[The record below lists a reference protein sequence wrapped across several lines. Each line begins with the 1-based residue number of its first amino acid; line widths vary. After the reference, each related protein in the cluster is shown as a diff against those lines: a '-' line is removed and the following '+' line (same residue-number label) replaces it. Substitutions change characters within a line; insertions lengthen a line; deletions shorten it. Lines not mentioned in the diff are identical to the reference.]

1 MKAKGKPRGKPFQK
15 GSGARL
21 DPRIN
26 RKGRPPAGDSTAEV
40 MRAKLDQMKGGKT
53 RREIIAEAQIV
64 KAEKG
69 DTVAARLVIE
79 RAEGHAVTPLSILP
93 GDGGGEG
100 LRPYIEASIRTASPE
115 NLRRMAANMRGLLL
129 RDKGRNGGG

>member
-1 MKAKGKPRGKPFQK
+1 MKARGKGKPFAPGDK
-15 GSGARL
+15 
-21 DPRIN
+21 RIN

-40 MRAKLDQMKGGKT
+40 MREKLAQVKGGKT

-79 RAEGHAVTPLSILP
+79 RAEGHAVTPLTIL
-93 GDGGGEG
+93 GGVVDGHIYAPSRETDPAK
-100 LRPYIEASIRTASPE
+100 LR
-115 NLRRMAANMRGLLL
+115 LMAANMRLLM